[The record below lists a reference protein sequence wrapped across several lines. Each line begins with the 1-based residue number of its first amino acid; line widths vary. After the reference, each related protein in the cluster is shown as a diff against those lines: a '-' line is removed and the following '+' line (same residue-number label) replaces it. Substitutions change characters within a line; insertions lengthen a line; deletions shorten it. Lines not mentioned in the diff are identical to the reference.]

1 MVVTGA
7 DHMSFTDARLVS
19 SRFTRDSKPD
29 DSAFERAV
37 LTSILTRSLVEGFLA
52 KYLKATVAP
61 DLDLIVRV
69 DKK

>member
-1 MVVTGA
+1 MTGA
-7 DHMSFTDARLVS
+7 DHMSFSDARLIS

-29 DSAFERAV
+29 YSAYVRAV
-37 LTSILTRSLVEGFLA
+37 LTSTLTRSLVEDFFA
-52 KYLKATVAP
+52 KYLKATIAP

>member
-1 MVVTGA
+1 VVVTGA

-19 SRFTRDSKPD
+19 SRFTRDMKPD
-29 DSAFERAV
+29 ESAFERA
-37 LTSILTRSLVEGFLA
+37 LITRTYTRSLVEEFLA
-52 KYLKATVAP
+52 KYLKAGVAP

>member
-1 MVVTGA
+1 
-7 DHMSFTDARLVS
+7 MSFTDAGLVS
-19 SRFTRDSKPD
+19 SRFTRDLKPGN
-29 DSAFERAV
+29 SAFEQAL
-37 LTSILTRSLVEGFLA
+37 LTSVLTRSLVEEFLA